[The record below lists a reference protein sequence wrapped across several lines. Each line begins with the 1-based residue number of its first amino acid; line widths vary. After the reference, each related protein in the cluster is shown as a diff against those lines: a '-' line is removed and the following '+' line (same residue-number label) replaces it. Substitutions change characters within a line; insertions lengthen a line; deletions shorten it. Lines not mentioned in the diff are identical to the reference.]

1 MTISTNHK
9 IPCPCGSD
17 NDYAHCCS
25 HYIDTDELPEHPE
38 QLMRSRYTAYVLNNT
53 EYLKKTWHKL
63 TRPNQLQLDSDAN
76 WLSLKII
83 DHQNNPQDGNEGWV
97 EFIAKFK
104 NNGRAQ
110 SLHERSRFLR
120 ENNQWFYID
129 GHIFHPSST
138 EKTGRNAPCPCGSGK
153 KFKHCCIY

>member
-1 MTISTNHK
+1 MTAITHYKGS
-9 IPCPCGSD
+9 CPCGSD

-25 HYIDTDELPEHPE
+25 HYIDTDELPKHPE

-53 EYLKKTWHKL
+53 EYLKKTWHEL

-76 WLSLKII
+76 WLSLTII
-83 DHQNNPQDGNEGWV
+83 DHQNNPQDDNEGWV
-97 EFIAKFK
+97 EFVARYK
-104 NNGRAQ
+104 NNAGVQ

-129 GHIFHPSST
+129 GHISQLPPM
-138 EKTGRNAPCPCGSGK
+138 EKVSRNSPCPCGSGK
-153 KFKHCCIY
+153 KFKHCCID